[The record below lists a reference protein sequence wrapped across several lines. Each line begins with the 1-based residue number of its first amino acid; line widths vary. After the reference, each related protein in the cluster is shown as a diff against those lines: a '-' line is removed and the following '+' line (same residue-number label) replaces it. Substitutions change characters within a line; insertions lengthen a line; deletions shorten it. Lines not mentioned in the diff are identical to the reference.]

1 MRLLARLHHA
11 PVALRQRTRLLEQ
24 RRVLLRHLRHLPV
37 LPPPAR
43 PGCPASAAYRE
54 TLKLGETRDP

>member
-24 RRVLLRHLRHLPV
+24 RRHLRHLPV